1 MYILI
6 DPFTK
11 IRHILSLRKT
21 NSNINEVYSK
31 IVFWSFLPIPNNLYK
46 RFLIQPKFR
55 CNANMVI

>member
-11 IRHILSLRKT
+11 IRDILSLRKT

-31 IVFWSFLPIPNNLYK
+31 IVFWSVFAYSE
-46 RFLIQPKFR
+46 
-55 CNANMVI
+55 